1 MAPYIAIV
9 IMIYD
14 AFAAPTMFLLLLL
27 LLLLLPMMM
36 MMTMTTRRLSLKESG
51 FGIYLLSYL
60 LTAAAGRMPDVMVMV
75 VVAVLMLS
83 CEVQV
88 VVDCFALEERYG
100 ALEIGPELVL
110 QSTYIKIHTI
120 STCDMRLGWYSL
132 SVPIGQ
138 KLEWEQIQYNCP
150 MQQSAAPRHDDEA
163 DDGRERIQHPTSN
176 NIVSE
181 AGLQVNM
188 RKIRHRFRP

>member
-14 AFAAPTMFLLLLL
+14 AVAAPTFFLLLLLL

-100 ALEIGPELVL
+100 ALEIGPAPAGRTGSELVL

-120 STCDMRLGWYSL
+120 STFTCDMRLDWVVLTFRTHWTKIRMGADT
-132 SVPIGQ
+132 
-138 KLEWEQIQYNCP
+138 IQLP
-150 MQQSAAPRHDDEA
+150 RAATCCTHTRRR
-163 DDGRERIQHPTSN
+163 GHPTSN
-176 NIVSE
+176 I
-181 AGLQVNM
+181 Q
-188 RKIRHRFRP
+188 

>member
-1 MAPYIAIV
+1 MARSKLAPNWYYNLHTHKDTYN
-9 IMIYD
+9 IYMRH
-14 AFAAPTMFLLLLL
+14 AAWVV
-27 LLLLLPMMM
+27 
-36 MMTMTTRRLSLKESG
+36 
-51 FGIYLLSYL
+51 
-60 LTAAAGRMPDVMVMV
+60 LTFR
-75 VVAVLMLS
+75 
-83 CEVQV
+83 
-88 VVDCFALEERYG
+88 
-100 ALEIGPELVL
+100 
-110 QSTYIKIHTI
+110 STH
-120 STCDMRLGWYSL
+120 
-132 SVPIGQ
+132 IGQ